1 MNRSSFAALVFC
13 WTQSLMA
20 MTGGCGGSDDSSATG
35 AATSGGAAGMGTGG
49 GQLAGSSGSMQTGGE
64 GGSSGGIGQGGSS
77 IGDRDASA
85 GSTGGAGG
93 SGGGPGSGGHAGST
107 GANDAAPDA
116 PPIRV
121 VGNGETT
128 LTVLAAQGP
137 NCVSCAMQNGCL
149 DPAQSGGSCEDT
161 PGTAPAACAP
171 VFGMTTAP
179 SETKVCLATLKMI
192 FSSHCSTDLQ
202 QEPCFCG
209 QTDRTMCLAGNAAPS
224 GPGVDLYTC
233 DLGAGGIASI
243 VNDFGNQMRG
253 AGQANEI
260 VDCVGALGCDCNL

>member
-1 MNRSSFAALVFC
+1 MRRFSFAAPLFCCIASLV
-13 WTQSLMA
+13 A
-20 MTGGCGGSDDSSATG
+20 MEAGCGGGDDSSATG
-35 AATSGGAAGMGTGG
+35 AATTGG
-49 GQLAGSSGSMQTGGE
+49 GAGAGNDSGTFAGSSGSMQGTGVG
-64 GGSSGGIGQGGSS
+64 GGSSSGAGTGG
-77 IGDRDASA
+77 GDRDASGGGA
-85 GSTGGAGG
+85 GGAGG
-93 SGGGPGSGGHAGST
+93 SGGSLGSAGHAGS
-107 GANDAAPDA
+107 GANDAGAPDA
-116 PPIRV
+116 PPIRI

-128 LTVLAAQGP
+128 LTILGAQGP

-171 VFGMTTAP
+171 VFGMATAP

-192 FSSHCSTDLQ
+192 FGSHCSTDLQ

-209 QTDRTMCLAGNAAPS
+209 QTDRTMCLAGTAAPS

-233 DLGAGGIASI
+233 DLGAGGITSI

-260 VDCVGALGCDCNL
+260 VDCVGALGCDCSL